1 MTRSPRPLSVRLFN
15 QHQIENDD
23 CSELTFVDNPPQ
35 EESKKKEA
43 RQVIDLKMKLAQQQE
58 RLDALTS
65 KLNQYQAENE
75 ALTTEKMTLVDELV
89 THTRQEQ
96 PIKRRR
102 WFSAREKG
110 SLQMLLDANAKLMM
124 DNERLQTMNCVL
136 RKSFETHIDDTR
148 RSSILEKET
157 IERLQRELHQQLSVP
172 EKISLGEDTEG
183 TAQTS
188 LDSSGAT
195 ENNEGKLLVDFG
207 ESQST

>member
-1 MTRSPRPLSVRLFN
+1 MTRSTPLSISLCN

-23 CSELTFVDNPPQ
+23 CSELTFVDNPPP
-35 EESKKKEA
+35 ESKKKEA

-195 ENNEGKLLVDFG
+195 ENEGKLLVDFG